1 MKISNMI
8 KKEFQLQELH
18 EYFWTDRKIVLG
30 YVANDARAFKT
41 FVASRLHMIKENSNV
56 EQ

>member
-18 EYFWTDRKIVLG
+18 EYFGTDRKIVLG